1 MPTEEHVDLFA
12 EVEAASTAADD
23 GVSPATAPSTVDG
36 GVPRGLTPDGRV
48 RTTGWVQAGDHPVSS
63 ALLAALA
70 GLLWALVAAAALVS
84 ERPVAAGV
92 LTLTVP
98 VVCGV
103 SWWLFTT
110 RLRPASTAR
119 NLGTSRADE
128 LEPGDL
134 VRLHGSIGP
143 IGQVTEVVVQDDA
156 EVVFHGGER
165 RTWAREH
172 VVHLAELL
180 S

>member
-12 EVEAASTAADD
+12 EVEAAADPVPTAVD
-23 GVSPATAPSTVDG
+23 GGVATVDG
-36 GVPRGLTPDGRV
+36 GVPRGLTPDGWV
-48 RTTGWVQAGDHPVSS
+48 RTTGWLQVGDHPVSS

-70 GLLWALVAAAALVS
+70 GLLWALVGAAVLVS
-84 ERPVAAGV
+84 EFPVAAGV

-98 VVCGV
+98 VVFGV

-110 RLRPASTAR
+110 RVRPASTAR
-119 NLGTSRADE
+119 NIGTSRADE

-143 IGQVTEVVVQDDA
+143 IGRVSEVAAEDDV

-165 RTWAREH
+165 RSWAREH
-172 VVHLAELL
+172 AVHLAELL

>member
-1 MPTEEHVDLFA
+1 MPTDDQVDLFA
-12 EVEAASTAADD
+12 EEEAEAGPEAEWLD
-23 GVSPATAPSTVDG
+23 GRR
-36 GVPRGLTPDGRV
+36 PRGLTPGGWV
-48 RTTGWVQAGDHPVSS
+48 RTTGWLQVGDHPVSS

-70 GLLWALVAAAALVS
+70 GLLWALVGAAALVAD
-84 ERPVAAGV
+84 RPVAAGV

-98 VVCGV
+98 VVLGV

-110 RLRPASTAR
+110 RVRPASTAR
-119 NLGTSRADE
+119 NIGTSRADE
-128 LEPGDL
+128 LAPGDL

-143 IGQVTEVVVQDDA
+143 IGRVTEVAADDDV
-156 EVVFHGGER
+156 EVVFDGGER
-165 RTWAREH
+165 RTWARDH